1 MKPTA
6 HVIDG
11 HTLDIRPAPRQRDW
25 MDGTEQHYAYRCLP
39 LDMAN
44 AHGWELLCQAGFSA
58 EWNGGNGRD
67 DLQVTPDPG
76 TVAPAV
82 SHFGYGVL
90 TFHVPC
96 LFRTDPGVELMATG
110 PINRPKDGIAALTGL
125 VETDWSPY
133 TFTMN
138 WKFTRPGR
146 VRFEAGEPFCHLLPL
161 QRALLEQ
168 VQARWRPISET
179 PDLADQHQRW
189 NASRGHFLAE
199 LPDPESAAAREQ
211 WQRGYFRGVD
221 LHGCPAKE
229 HRVKLRLP
237 GFTRASATDDD

>member
-1 MKPTA
+1 MCCFSGPVQSVSATRIFA
-6 HVIDG
+6 
-11 HTLDIRPAPRQRDW
+11 R
-25 MDGTEQHYAYRCLP
+25 
-39 LDMAN
+39 
-44 AHGWELLCQAGFSA
+44 LL
-58 EWNGGNGRD
+58 
-67 DLQVTPDPG
+67 
-76 TVAPAV
+76 
-82 SHFGYGVL
+82 
-90 TFHVPC
+90 
-96 LFRTDPGVELMATG
+96 DPGVQ
-110 PINRPKDGIAALTGL
+110 ALA
-125 VETDWSPY
+125 Y
-133 TFTMN
+133 RM
-138 WKFTRPGR
+138 
-146 VRFEAGEPFCHLLPL
+146 RFEAGEPFCHLLPL

-189 NASRGHFLAE
+189 TASRGHFLQE